1 MGRFIRSSSE
11 RFLFGASVV
20 ALLLLMGAP
29 ADAATLV
36 VDDNNVECPTA
47 TFVTIQ
53 DAVNA
58 ASPGDT
64 IQVCAG
70 TYPEAAPGPLTI
82 NKTLTLLG
90 AQTGV
95 DARNPRGAESIISDI
110 QGTSVSAS
118 NVVLDGFTIQNS
130 VVAAFTGYGIWLNP
144 GVSGTQI
151 LNNIIQD
158 NIAGIGLAN
167 GGASPALI
175 RHNLIRNNNSPGGA
189 SGTGIYTDEFVGGS
203 TVRNVLIQEN
213 AFSGNN
219 NAGIDSSNTDALGG
233 VFGLDIGSNS
243 FDNNGRA
250 VVLFNTHMSSFHD
263 NRVTNSNLAG
273 SAAVRIFDNN
283 SQLSILGNDLVN
295 GVGHAIRLSFLGVV
309 GGPSSGVEIHQNN
322 IGVTGSGSFAL
333 TGLTVETGSHVGTVN
348 AQCNWWGSSTGP
360 TDPIGNPGGT
370 GEEVIGDADYTPW
383 LIAPAPG
390 GPCLGGVPSTP
401 GKVTGGGQITG
412 DPVFSAL
419 GTLLSAPAIM
429 ASPASPN
436 SNATFGFTVRCCA
449 ASGNLEYDDHGANV
463 RIKAQTINGLFI
475 SAGGCGPNTHAT
487 FTGTAQV
494 IRSTGTT
501 TESFTVDVDDC
512 GEPGTADKFGIETAT
527 YSNAS
532 KTLIGGNIQIHK

>member
-29 ADAATLV
+29 ADAAILV
-36 VDDNNVECPTA
+36 VDDNNVECPAA